1 MDFSKQPLLKRCWLQ
16 TSQPT
21 CIKTTLLPFL
31 IHLVLGLWYS
41 TLPDTLIL
49 SYILLNIYTFKMKY
63 TAVVAL
69 ALAVLSHAQNNAN
82 LNIPDC
88 ARPCLDSTILP
99 CGDTDYACI
108 CKDWALIHSSPTM
121 SFCVHSKCVNLGNV
135 VSRTTPLV
143 CIQSTRT
150 EANLIHR
157 WGCHC
162 CSLQKC
168 SGATADMIAHH
179 QHWQ

>member
-1 MDFSKQPLLKRCWLQ
+1 
-16 TSQPT
+16 
-21 CIKTTLLPFL
+21 
-31 IHLVLGLWYS
+31 
-41 TLPDTLIL
+41 
-49 SYILLNIYTFKMKY
+49 MKY

-69 ALAVLSHAQNNAN
+69 ALAVLSHAQSNAN

-88 ARPCLDSTILP
+88 ARPCLDNTILP

-108 CKDWALIHSSPTM
+108 CKDWVLIHSSPTM
-121 SFCVHSKCVNLGNV
+121 SVCVHSRCVNLGNV

-157 WGCHC
+157 
-162 CSLQKC
+162 
-168 SGATADMIAHH
+168 
-179 QHWQ
+179 